1 MKKENIIDR
10 DASNSEDILANS
22 NADEIDEGLI
32 EKKEEKLIMKGKEEK
47 RTLPKFRFID
57 FILNSLPFNKSCSK
71 SKSQA
76 LISSCNELIT
86 NYYSI
91 EHLIYNQIMLEN
103 LLKDYKW
110 NDSSLNKIEHN
121 QFINEIKSNVE

>member
-10 DASNSEDILANS
+10 DTSNSEDILANS

-32 EKKEEKLIMKGKEEK
+32 EKKEEKLIMKGEEEK
-47 RTLPKFRFID
+47 RTLPKIRFID

-110 NDSSLNKIEHN
+110 NDMNLSKIETN
-121 QFINEIKSNVE
+121 KFIEQIINR